1 MHGDHYLLLL
11 FFLLSRRTVVD
22 HEESSASRADI
33 RVTRWCTSPLSWPV
47 SHVNLQ
53 REPRKEET
61 RDRNKRGEE
70 LARGAYEE
78 NRKGCCGLECPLL
91 GRPSTLRSVGVPPPS
106 ASMYLF
112 FSLPSVY
119 LSLFRLFDEALHL
132 RHRCISELL
141 LCLLSSRPH
150 SAIYGSSEVTFLII
164 IPTGRSLTRTQ
175 PSSCA
180 LVTYGSRVT
189 NPRAAW
195 SMISH
200 SKEPIANRTS

>member
-1 MHGDHYLLLL
+1 MDWSVRFLAVPRPCVTSGFLLLL
-11 FFLLSRRTVVD
+11 HQCRYTSFF
-22 HEESSASRADI
+22 
-33 RVTRWCTSPLSWPV
+33 P
-47 SHVNLQ
+47 
-53 REPRKEET
+53 
-61 RDRNKRGEE
+61 
-70 LARGAYEE
+70 
-78 NRKGCCGLECPLL
+78 
-91 GRPSTLRSVGVPPPS
+91 
-106 ASMYLF
+106 F
-112 FSLPSVY
+112 PSVY

-141 LCLLSSRPH
+141 LCLLSSWPL